1 MGILKGAEQ
10 AIRGRGG
17 RGSSGVRKRF
27 NYLRKIAKSK
37 KKFFFWP
44 HINHFPEAFV
54 LFIKYFIIVFEA
66 TRLHLGNVVI
76 APAEGARERAM
87 ARGVNR

>member
-1 MGILKGAEQ
+1 M
-10 AIRGRGG
+10 
-17 RGSSGVRKRF
+17 
-27 NYLRKIAKSK
+27 RKIAKSK

-66 TRLHLGNVVI
+66 SRLRLGNVVI
-76 APAEGARERAM
+76 APAEGARERA
-87 ARGVNR
+87 RGDEVNR